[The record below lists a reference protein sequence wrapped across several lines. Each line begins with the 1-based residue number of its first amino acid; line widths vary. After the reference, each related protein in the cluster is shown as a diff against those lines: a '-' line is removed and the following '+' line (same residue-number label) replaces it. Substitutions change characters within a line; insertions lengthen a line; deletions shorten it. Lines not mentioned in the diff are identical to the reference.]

1 MIRRRDREF
10 FFEFP
15 LYEDENCKSGDFR
28 VTTIKPIFFLIF
40 IIVSY
45 MGLDCKC
52 SLRVQT
58 QFLPFRFFL
67 SFVNFLNCHG

>member
-28 VTTIKPIFFLIF
+28 VTTVKPSNFYETFFF
-40 IIVSY
+40 
-45 MGLDCKC
+45 
-52 SLRVQT
+52 
-58 QFLPFRFFL
+58 
-67 SFVNFLNCHG
+67 NFYNC